1 MMPSEIDKIGNMDLL
16 LGSIK
21 NDKLL
26 KLFGTISG
34 WYPSGGSYDFREDL
48 LKATVSDVF
57 DVLEKRKIFEND
69 GVQLRYLHSTIE
81 RLTDCVTVDK
91 EYLKRIKKTAV
102 SMFSSILAISAL
114 SDLKLNEAAEKAGSV
129 FKKMK
134 ILNGLVCILLEFNK
148 QRGEEWLA
156 PAISHRETLLS
167 VNNLKLIASCIS
179 MVLSLDSADD
189 SKLKTTLN
197 LKNSML
203 RLYDIIDKN
212 TESKV
217 RYVIAKAQPYDYY
230 VSFISTKSVVKD
242 INNGIFLVMAEILNV
257 TPPKDVSIDLS
268 KRLIS
273 RFINIC
279 GFPNAIDEMKGIIGI
294 LDIVAVAVPF
304 SAAKLKFFQN
314 EFNSML
320 KILTDS
326 DVVKKQMLM
335 KNLDDIEATL
345 RIKWEDAVHGK
356 D

>member
-1 MMPSEIDKIGNMDLL
+1 MMPSEINKIGNMDLL
-16 LGSIK
+16 LGSIN

-26 KLFGTISG
+26 KLFGTLSG
-34 WYPSGGSYDFREDL
+34 WYPSGGSAVFGEDA

-69 GVQLRYLHSTIE
+69 GVQLRYLHNTIE
-81 RLTDCVTVDK
+81 RLAGYVALDS
-91 EYLKRIKKTAV
+91 EYLEEIKKTAV
-102 SMFSSILAISAL
+102 CMFSSLLAISTL
-114 SDLKLNEAAEKAGSV
+114 SNLKLTESAEKAGSV

-148 QRGEEWLA
+148 QREEEWLA
-156 PAISHRETLLS
+156 PAISPRETLLS
-167 VNNLKLIASCIS
+167 VNTLKLIASCIS

-212 TESKV
+212 TENNV
-217 RYVIAKAQPYDYY
+217 RYVTAKAQPYDYY

-242 INNGIFLVMAEILNV
+242 INNAIFIVLAEILNV

-279 GFPNAIDEMKGIIGI
+279 GFPNAINEMESIFGI
-294 LDIVAVAVPF
+294 LDIVANAVPF
-304 SAAKLKFFQN
+304 SDAKLKFFQN
-314 EFNSML
+314 EFKSML
-320 KILTDS
+320 KILTDD